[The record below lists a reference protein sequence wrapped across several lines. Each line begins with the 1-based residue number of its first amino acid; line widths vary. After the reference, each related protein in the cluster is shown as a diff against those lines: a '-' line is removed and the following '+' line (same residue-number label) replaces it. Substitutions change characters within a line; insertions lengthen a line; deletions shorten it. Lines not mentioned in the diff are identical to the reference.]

1 MTFTPTTGVLR
12 VENACAPD
20 QPRQEPWKD
29 DAKGFTWLFWDR
41 EASPKLVLM
50 PDGRFEE
57 IVFLPE

>member
-1 MTFTPTTGVLR
+1 

-29 DAKGFTWLFWDR
+29 DAKGFTWLFHDYPT
-41 EASPKLVLM
+41 SPKLVLL

-57 IVFLPE
+57 NVFLPE